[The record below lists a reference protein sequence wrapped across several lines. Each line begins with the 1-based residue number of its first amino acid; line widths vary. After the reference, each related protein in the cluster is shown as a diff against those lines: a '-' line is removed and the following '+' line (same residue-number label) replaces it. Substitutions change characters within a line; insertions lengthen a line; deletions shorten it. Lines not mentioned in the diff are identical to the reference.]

1 MDALTGV
8 LTTMSYDQQGYWQ
21 GFLFILVVLCIILVA
36 YLIKYAIS
44 KYNVRA
50 TPANINATTEQQKAL
65 CAARWMGVSQSRKG
79 LDPGMTAI
87 PDDQRL
93 LINASVM
100 ATRLSGYLGP
110 YNNGVFAEDAAVQLA
125 LASGSRCL
133 IIEIDYDSPDYE
145 PKLVYRD
152 TWGVKQSLNT
162 GDLNKVAKSIA
173 ARGFNS
179 QNDGVPPLLANDP
192 LFVILYVVRAPSQ
205 STEAQAY
212 MRYLGKIAEKLQPLK
227 DTLVGQT
234 PQGDFRRQALES
246 QLFFTP
252 YSVFKGRTILLTN
265 VDTTG
270 FRRLDALGL
279 KGQLGP
285 QQDLDF
291 MIHCRLYG
299 RESPTPFGPTS
310 TPSNTVRP
318 AAVITTAGYWLMTPP
333 DREKEAFESTKQAWT
348 LVMPP
353 VATENNAPKVEE
365 LDRLYNSFGVHA
377 IPFCFFDK
385 QEVTDLWTADKRPF
399 YGSAWKVKSE
409 LLRYVPPKPIPIQKP
424 YPQANSD
431 GGRIVAPKL

>member
-1 MDALTGV
+1 MDV
-8 LTTMSYDQQGYWQ
+8 LSGTLATMSYDAQRYRQ
-21 GFLFILVVLCIILVA
+21 GFFFVLAILCIILVV
-36 YLIKYAIS
+36 YLIKYAIQR
-44 KYNVRA
+44 YNTRA
-50 TPANINATTEQQKAL
+50 TPANISATIEQQKAL

-79 LDPGMTAI
+79 LDPGFTAI

-93 LINASVM
+93 LINTSVM
-100 ATRLSGYLGP
+100 ATRLGGYMGP
-110 YNNGVFAEDAAVQLA
+110 YDNGVFAEDAAVQLA

-133 IIEIDYDSPDYE
+133 ILEIDYDGGNYE
-145 PKLVYRD
+145 PKLIYRD
-152 TWGVKQSLNT
+152 SWGLKQSLNT

-173 ARGFNS
+173 ARAFNS

-192 LFVILYVVRAPSQ
+192 LFVVLYVVRSPSQ
-205 STEAQAY
+205 SREPQAY
-212 MRYLGKIAEKLQPLK
+212 MKFLGAIAEKIQPLK
-227 DTLVGQT
+227 DSLIGQT

-265 VDTTG
+265 ADTTG

-291 MIHCRLYG
+291 MVHCRLYG

-310 TPSNTVRP
+310 TPSSTIKP

-353 VATENNAPKVEE
+353 VASDVNVPKVED
-365 LDRLYNSFGVHA
+365 LDRLYNSFGIQA

-399 YGSAWKVKSE
+399 YSSAWKVKSE
-409 LLRYVPPKPIPIQKP
+409 LLRYIPPKPIPIQKP
-424 YPQANSD
+424 FPQANSD